1 MTSFIDQMV
10 KLSTEHESEETERKE
25 KEAELMKTLT
35 AKYFTDIKKG
45 IQYAASKGKR
55 EKYMNFDRK
64 LFTGDFQDCGR
75 PRDVMVRW
83 LLHLTSTDSEY
94 LPQSEKD
101 PSVKD
106 HLHGLKYSIWNN
118 GKFTVVFSW

>member
-1 MTSFIDQMV
+1 MTSFIEKMA

-25 KEAELMKTLT
+25 KEAELMKSLT
-35 AKYFTDIKKG
+35 AQYYSDIKKG

-55 EKYMNFDRK
+55 EKYMNFDRQ
-64 LFTGDFQDCGR
+64 LFNGDFEDCGK

-83 LLHLTSTDSEY
+83 LGHMTSTDSEY
-94 LPQSEKD
+94 LRQSEDD

-106 HLHGLKYSIWNN
+106 HLHGLKYNIWNN
-118 GKFTVVFSW
+118 SKFTVVFSW

>member
-1 MTSFIDQMV
+1 MA

-25 KEAELMKTLT
+25 KEAELMKKLT
-35 AKYFTDIKKG
+35 TKYFLDIKKG
-45 IQYAASKGKR
+45 IEYAASKGKR

-64 LFTGDFQDCGR
+64 LFTDDFEDCGR

-83 LLHLTSTDSEY
+83 LGHMTSTDSEY
-94 LPQSEKD
+94 LFPSTED

-118 GKFTVVFSW
+118 EKFTVVFSW

>member
-1 MTSFIDQMV
+1 MTSFIEQMA
-10 KLSTEHESEETERKE
+10 KLSTEHESQEIERKE
-25 KEAELMKTLT
+25 KEAELMKSLT
-35 AKYFTDIKKG
+35 TKYYSDIKKG

-55 EKYMNFDRK
+55 EKYMNFDRN
-64 LFTGDFQDCGR
+64 LFTGDFEDCGK

-83 LLHLTSTDSEY
+83 LGHMTSTDSE
-94 LPQSEKD
+94 QD